1 MKNSYT
7 SKDISVLDEIEH
19 IQLNA
24 GMYVGDTSTPTHLVE
39 EAIDNSLDEC
49 LAGYATIIAVNIN
62 IKDNVCRV
70 IDNGRGIPLSNDTP
84 KIVSTKLFSGAK
96 FQHTKTAYK
105 IVSGLHG
112 IGLVAVNALSEQ
124 YIVEIYRDGKHGIFI
139 FENSKLKNKKIEKFI
154 GDKPFATK
162 IQFKPSS
169 KIFETLQPDIDRI
182 KRRLLIASVELPGT
196 TFVLDV
202 NDNRHVIK
210 INKQQYF
217 SSFCLGHSDTSW
229 SEVVSVKAEDGS
241 ERTEVMF
248 CYSLDGS
255 ISPRVLSSVNL
266 LPVDNGGTHVNYF
279 FDILREIFTT
289 RAKRIGVKFQPQDCL
304 CGLRAYLSLYLT
316 KPEFQG
322 QTKDRLVNRK
332 SHLDKLL
339 RRVKQGIEAHFEEN
353 PEQLE
358 RLLGQFEQYRKKLD
372 SRKLRSTVNGR
383 RASTKFTKLRDC
395 TSRNGE
401 LFIVEGQSAS
411 GSLIQCRNPRT
422 HAVLPLKGKIPNVSN
437 TKDILKN
444 KEVGELI
451 QALGTGV
458 GPDFDI
464 SKLRYDKVICACDSD
479 PDGSHIASL
488 ITMLLAVLVPEVIR
502 QGKYY
507 IAHTPLFAINEGK
520 IFIPLW
526 TDKEVRNAMEKNRN
540 ISRFKGLG
548 ELSPH
553 QLKFCL
559 VDEKKRR
566 LIPLTFSSNINKL
579 IKLFS
584 EADEKRKLLGGEDGV
599 RK

>member
-49 LAGYATIIAVNIN
+49 LAGYASIIAVSIDT
-62 IKDNVCRV
+62 KDNVCRV

-96 FQHTKTAYK
+96 FQHTKTAYE

-112 IGLVAVNALSEQ
+112 IGLVAVNALSEH
-124 YIVEIYRDGKHGIFI
+124 YIVEVYRDKKHGIFT
-139 FENSKLKNKKIEKFI
+139 FENSKLKDKKIEKFT
-154 GDKPFATK
+154 GDKPFSTK

-182 KRRLLIASVELPGT
+182 KKRLLIASVELPNA
-196 TFVLDV
+196 TFVLDTH
-202 NDNRHVIK
+202 DKRRVIK
-210 INKQQYF
+210 INIQQYF
-217 SSFCLGHSDTSW
+217 SSFCLAHSDTSW
-229 SEVVSVKAEDGS
+229 SEPVSIKAEDGV
-241 ERTEVMF
+241 ERIEVMF
-248 CYSLDGS
+248 CYSIDGS
-255 ISPRVLSSVNL
+255 MSPRVLSSINL
-266 LPVDNGGTHVNYF
+266 LPVDSGGTHVNYF
-279 FDILREIFTT
+279 FDILREVFTT
-289 RAKRIGVKFQPQDCL
+289 RGKKIGVKFQPQDCL
-304 CGLRAYLSLYLT
+304 CGLRAYLSLYLK

-322 QTKDRLVNRK
+322 QIKDRLVNRK

-339 RRVKQGIEAHFEEN
+339 RRVKLGIEGHFEEN

-372 SRKLRSTVNGR
+372 SRKLRSAVDGR

-411 GSLIQCRNPRT
+411 GSLIQCRDPRT

-464 SKLRYDKVICACDSD
+464 SKLRYDKIICACDSD
-479 PDGSHIASL
+479 PDGSHISSL

-502 QGKYY
+502 QGNYY
-507 IAHTPLFAINEGK
+507 IAHTPLFAINERK
-520 IFIPLW
+520 TFIPLW
-526 TDKEVRNAMEKNRN
+526 TDKEVRSAMEKNRS

-559 VDEKKRR
+559 IDEKKRK
-566 LIPLTFSSNINKL
+566 LIPLTFSSDINKL
-579 IKLFS
+579 VKLFS

-599 RK
+599 KG